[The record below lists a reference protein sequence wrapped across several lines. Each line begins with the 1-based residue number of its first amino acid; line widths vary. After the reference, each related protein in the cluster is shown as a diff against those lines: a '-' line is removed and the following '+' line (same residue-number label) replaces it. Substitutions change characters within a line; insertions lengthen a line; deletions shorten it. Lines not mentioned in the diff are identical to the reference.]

1 MSLEIEDELKFNENI
16 VGNVDANNT
25 KYKILLICQ
34 DSTDIL
40 LVNKLLGDLG
50 EFKVY
55 EAGNLKT
62 ALKVTSYLSL
72 DLIIV
77 DDRLP
82 TLSGYDIIKRLDKSI
97 TLKNVPKVML
107 LTKDYKVN
115 SYKEASFKNLDFIKK
130 PIDSMIFK
138 TRINSILRNKENKYL
153 SGSIFENMIDAKIS
167 EAKEFL
173 KIYKSFLDIDQ
184 NLLFVYDKNRNLVV
198 ESNRHFA
205 NFFGENSLFNRV
217 IKNPRL
223 IQKFLT
229 KMSDPSYLNSH
240 DSETW
245 IELIESASDFN
256 FLITVKNRAKTY
268 TFNIII
274 NKIKLFAKEMY
285 IVKLSNHNRVVLDKK
300 EVTIKYSEAVFNNLR
315 ELKSQIDILD
325 ESKQKDKMS
334 GYLINLLSE
343 LNISVPLLK
352 KSEHKEDIIVNIYF
366 IIAKILKDRL
376 SSMNATL
383 NSEKITKDFE
393 ENYQEIYIKISPDAL
408 NDAIRGIL
416 DNYHEVENL
425 KVDIQLYQLKNN
437 LKIEI
442 ITTNRNQSEHSSII
456 NKFFKNDQAQNHT
469 NEQMVPKHVQNAL
482 SHMDADIKTYFN
494 NGQNIFLITLPL
506 D

>member
-1 MSLEIEDELKFNENI
+1 MSLEIEDKLKFNENI
-16 VGNVDANNT
+16 VSSVDASSK

-50 EFKVY
+50 AFKVY

-77 DDRLP
+77 DDKLP

-138 TRINSILRNKENKYL
+138 TRIDSILRNKEDKYL

-223 IQKFLT
+223 IQKFLP

-240 DSETW
+240 DSKTW
-245 IELIESASDFN
+245 VDLIDSASDFN
-256 FLITVKNRAKTY
+256 FLITLKNRSKTY
-268 TFNIII
+268 TFNIVI

-285 IVKLSNHNRVVLDKK
+285 IVKLSNHNRVVLEKK
-300 EVTIKYSEAVFNNLR
+300 ESIKYSEAVFTNLR
-315 ELKSQIDILD
+315 ELKSQIDVLN

-334 GYLINLLSE
+334 EYLSNLLSE
-343 LNISVPLLK
+343 LNISIPLLK
-352 KSEHKEDIIVNIYF
+352 KSEHKEDVVVNIYF
-366 IIAKILKDRL
+366 IVAKILKDRL
-376 SSMNATL
+376 GFINATL
-383 NSEKITKDFE
+383 NSEKITKEFE
-393 ENYQEIYIKISPDAL
+393 ENYQEINIKISPDAL

-425 KVDIQLYQLKNN
+425 KVDIQLYQLKKN

-442 ITTNRNQSEHSSII
+442 ITTSKSQNDNSSII
-456 NKFFKNDQAQNHT
+456 DKFFKNQQAQNHM
-469 NEQMVPKHVQNAL
+469 NDQMVPKHVQNAL
-482 SHMDADIKTYFN
+482 SHMSADIKTYFN